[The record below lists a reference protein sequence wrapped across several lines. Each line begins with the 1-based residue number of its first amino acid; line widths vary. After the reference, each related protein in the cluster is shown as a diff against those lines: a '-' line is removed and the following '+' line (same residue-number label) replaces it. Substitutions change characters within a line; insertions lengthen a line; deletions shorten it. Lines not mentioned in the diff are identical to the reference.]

1 MSLTHHEGRVGER
14 MAVVGASGLR
24 RLQTALLSQR
34 SDTGASFTTIC
45 EAGQTSLFS
54 IYLLDATPR
63 WKLRGQLSQIHIR
76 KGFVWLPTA
85 PLLQKIK
92 QRLSLS
98 QLLSGAQP
106 TFSKPPPQP
115 FASSAPTHSTGWG
128 SPDVEPPY

>member
-45 EAGQTSLFS
+45 EA
-54 IYLLDATPR
+54 ATPR